1 MSKIFE
7 DNTTTIG
14 NTPLVKLNRVIGAE
28 NGANVYAKI
37 EARNPSF
44 SVKCRIGA
52 SMVWD
57 AEEKGLLSPG
67 KEIVEPTSGN
77 TGIALAFVAAAR
89 GYGITLTMPS
99 TMSLERRKLLIAL
112 GAKVE
117 LTDGAKG
124 MGGAIAK
131 AQELRDSNPDKYVL
145 LGQFDNPANPKIHE
159 ETTGPEIWNDTDGN
173 IDIFVAGVG
182 TGGTLTGTSRYIK
195 LTKGKAITTVAVEPT
210 DSPVITQALAGE
222 ALTPGPHKI
231 QGIGAGFIPGNLDL
245 DMVDAVEL
253 VSNDEAFEMAHR
265 LMKEEGILAGI
276 SSGAAVIAAKR
287 LAVQP
292 ENKGKNIVV
301 ILPSSAERYLSSALF
316 SESFSDK
323 ELVQ

>member
-1 MSKIFE
+1 MSAIFQ
-7 DNTTTIG
+7 DNSTAIG
-14 NTPLVKLNRVIGAE
+14 NTPLVKLNRVID
-28 NGANVYAKI
+28 NNDANVYAKI

-57 AEEKGLLSPG
+57 AEEKGLLGEG

-89 GYGITLTMPS
+89 GYAITLTMPS
-99 TMSLERRKLLIAL
+99 TMSLERRKLLSAL

-124 MGGAIAK
+124 MNGAIAR
-131 AQELRDSNPDKYVL
+131 AQEIKDSNPEKYVL

-159 ETTGPEIWNDTDGN
+159 ETTGPEIWRDTDGN
-173 IDIFVAGVG
+173 VDIFVAGVG
-182 TGGTLTGTSRYIK
+182 TGGTITGTSRF
-195 LTKGKAITTVAVEPT
+195 LKAQSKTITSVAVEPV

-222 ALTPGPHKI
+222 EIKPGPHKI

-245 DMVDAVEL
+245 AIVDAVEQ
-253 VSNDEAFEMAHR
+253 VSNEDAMAMSHR

-276 SSGAAVIAAKR
+276 SSGAAVVAANR
-287 LAVQP
+287 LASKP
-292 ENKGKNIVV
+292 ENQGKNIVV
-301 ILPSSAERYLSSALF
+301 ILPSSAERYLSSPLF
-316 SESFSDK
+316 SDSFTDK

>member
-14 NTPLVKLNRVIGAE
+14 NTPLVKLNRVINAD
-28 NGANVYAKI
+28 NGANVYAKV

-57 AEEKGLLSPG
+57 AEEKGLLTPG

-99 TMSLERRKLLIAL
+99 TMSLERRKLLTAL

-131 AQELRDSNPDKYVL
+131 A
-145 LGQFDNPANPKIHE
+145 I
-159 ETTGPEIWNDTDGN
+159 
-173 IDIFVAGVG
+173 
-182 TGGTLTGTSRYIK
+182 
-195 LTKGKAITTVAVEPT
+195 
-210 DSPVITQALAGE
+210 
-222 ALTPGPHKI
+222 
-231 QGIGAGFIPGNLDL
+231 
-245 DMVDAVEL
+245 
-253 VSNDEAFEMAHR
+253 
-265 LMKEEGILAGI
+265 
-276 SSGAAVIAAKR
+276 
-287 LAVQP
+287 
-292 ENKGKNIVV
+292 
-301 ILPSSAERYLSSALF
+301 
-316 SESFSDK
+316 
-323 ELVQ
+323 

>member
-14 NTPLVKLNRVIGAE
+14 NTPLVKLNRVINAD
-28 NGANVYAKI
+28 NGVNVYAKV

-57 AEEKGLLSPG
+57 AEEKGLLVPG

-99 TMSLERRKLLIAL
+99 TMSLERRKLLTAL

-131 AQELRDSNPDKYVL
+131 AQELKDSDPDKYVL

-173 IDIFVAGVG
+173 VDIFVAGVG

-210 DSPVITQALAGE
+210 DSPVITQALAGQD
-222 ALTPGPHKI
+222 LTPGPHKI

-245 DMVDAVEL
+245 EMVDAVEQ
-253 VSNDEAFEMAHR
+253 VSNDDAFAMAHR

-287 LAVQP
+287 LAERP

-301 ILPSSAERYLSSALF
+301 VLPSSAERYLSSALF

>member
-57 AEEKGLLSPG
+57 AEEKGLLKPG

-131 AQELRDSNPDKYVL
+131 AQELKDSDPEKYVL

-159 ETTGPEIWNDTDGN
+159 ETTGPEIWNDTDGS

-222 ALTPGPHKI
+222 TLTPGPHKI

-253 VSNDEAFEMAHR
+253 VSNEDAFAMAHR

-287 LAVQP
+287 LAERP
-292 ENKGKNIVV
+292 ENKDKNIVV
-301 ILPSSAERYLSSALF
+301 ILPSSAERYLSSPLF
-316 SESFSDK
+316 TESFSDK

>member
-14 NTPLVKLNRVIGAE
+14 NTPLVKLNRVIDTK

-131 AQELRDSNPDKYVL
+131 AQELKDSNPEKYVL

-195 LTKGKAITTVAVEPT
+195 LTKGKAITTVAVEPV

-253 VSNDEAFEMAHR
+253 VSNEDAFAMAHR

-287 LAVQP
+287 LAELP